1 MTPIKDKSNRGVS
14 SRIELMS
21 YTYHLFCRAYVVAQD
36 TSDIII
42 TQLRTVFLMGLM
54 VVQRIVGMS
63 NRSMVRILRFVTTF
77 LLLFATLMDIPQL
90 SKFVD
95 MIPSTHQTCIKMAGL
110 DTADFQRYAVCP
122 KCHTIY
128 SMDKVIEGRQ
138 QKCKYVRWPQH
149 SQWRKRKPC
158 NTRLLKGVT
167 NVPKLVY
174 SFKSISSYLKEYVH
188 ERSFVERCNEWR
200 KRTTRDTHIADIY
213 DGTVWQSEVDGYLK
227 CDHNLYG
234 MINIDW
240 FQPYKHTP
248 HSVGAIYMTILN
260 LPRVE
265 RFKEDN
271 VMLIGVMPGPKE
283 PSLNINS
290 YLQPLIEDLREL
302 DAGKLYNDYSFSGNK
317 YRFRLLGCSSDLPAT
332 RKLGGFL
339 SYHAKNGRF

>member
-1 MTPIKDKSNRGVS
+1 
-14 SRIELMS
+14 
-21 YTYHLFCRAYVVAQD
+21 
-36 TSDIII
+36 
-42 TQLRTVFLMGLM
+42 
-54 VVQRIVGMS
+54 
-63 NRSMVRILRFVTTF
+63 
-77 LLLFATLMDIPQL
+77 
-90 SKFVD
+90 
-95 MIPSTHQTCIKMAGL
+95 
-110 DTADFQRYAVCP
+110 
-122 KCHTIY
+122 
-128 SMDKVIEGRQ
+128 
-138 QKCKYVRWPQH
+138 
-149 SQWRKRKPC
+149 
-158 NTRLLKGVT
+158 
-167 NVPKLVY
+167 
-174 SFKSISSYLKEYVH
+174 
-188 ERSFVERCNEWR
+188 
-200 KRTTRDTHIADIY
+200 
-213 DGTVWQSEVDGYLK
+213 
-227 CDHNLYG
+227 

-339 SYHAKNGRF
+339 SYHARNGRF